1 MSRRLFTN
9 LQLATMAGEGPYGL
23 REDHAVGIEDGHV
36 AFVAPVGE
44 VPAGWAEPEDL
55 GGRLVT
61 PALIDCHT
69 HLVFGGD
76 RAREF
81 EMRLEGASY
90 EEIAR
95 AGGGIVSTVT
105 ATRKLSEDELVAAAL
120 PRLDAMIAEGV
131 GTVEIKSGYGLT
143 VEDEL
148 KMLGAAR
155 RLGEERGIR
164 VKTSYLAAHAVPPE
178 YKGRADAY
186 IDEVVLPG
194 MEAAAR
200 EGLADAVDGFC
211 EGIAFSPDQIAR
223 VFERAKALGL
233 PVKLHAEQL
242 SNLGGAKL
250 AASYGALSADHLE
263 YLDEEGVAAM
273 AEAGTVAVL
282 LPGAFYTLRETQKP
296 PITALREAGV
306 PIAIA
311 TDCNPGSSPLSSPL
325 LAMNMACTLFRLTP
339 EEALAGFT
347 REAARALGL
356 LDEIGTIEPGK
367 RADLAIWN
375 VGHPAELAYRIGFNP
390 LHQRIV
396 A

>member
-61 PALIDCHT
+61 PALVDCHT

-95 AGGGIVSTVT
+95 AGGGIVSTVA

-120 PRLDAMIAEGV
+120 PRLDAVIAEGV
-131 GTVEIKSGYGLT
+131 GTVEVKSGYGLT

-155 RLGEERGIR
+155 RLGEERGVR
-164 VKTSYLAAHAVPPE
+164 VKTSYLAAHAVQETAPLRGSYRDVEVLELPPPSQ
-178 YKGRADAY
+178 GVTA
-186 IDEVVLPG
+186 LT
-194 MEAAAR
+194 
-200 EGLADAVDGFC
+200 
-211 EGIAFSPDQIAR
+211 
-223 VFERAKALGL
+223 ALGI
-233 PVKLHAEQL
+233 VTAR
-242 SNLGGAKL
+242 
-250 AASYGALSADHLE
+250 
-263 YLDEEGVAAM
+263 AM
-273 AEAGTVAVL
+273 V
-282 LPGAFYTLRETQKP
+282 
-296 PITALREAGV
+296 
-306 PIAIA
+306 
-311 TDCNPGSSPLSSPL
+311 DCCGSSMIFRTSRVQL
-325 LAMNMACTLFRLTP
+325 L
-339 EEALAGFT
+339 
-347 REAARALGL
+347 
-356 LDEIGTIEPGK
+356 
-367 RADLAIWN
+367 
-375 VGHPAELAYRIGFNP
+375 
-390 LHQRIV
+390 
-396 A
+396 